1 MNSEE
6 EYVKSTDDYIAMLTR
21 RKWAMGIPA
30 VVIFALAIILAF
42 GLPPSYQSQATILI
56 QQQAVAND
64 FVQSSVTSFAAQQVQ
79 TISQR
84 VLTVANIG
92 TIVEEYNLY
101 GQSGVDTASR
111 LPGTE
116 LALLFREDMDMELV
130 SADVMD
136 PRTGRATEV
145 TIAFTL
151 AFKARSARSAQKV
164 ANKLVTLFLNEN
176 LDIRTDQASSTAD
189 FFEME
194 GQRLDR
200 DVLDFSQQLAE
211 FKVLNEGSLP
221 QLYQYNLNLLERTS
235 QQLSTADLRLQELY
249 KREIELA
256 SRLAQLSPFS
266 PVVLPTGE
274 IVLSDD
280 DRLKAAQSDYRRKSA
295 IYNDSHPDVVR
306 LYREIQ
312 ALQAELGVETD
323 IEDLR
328 QQLQGQKRHLSELQ
342 GKYLDG
348 HQDIRNT
355 QQVISQLEA
364 SIRAAGNATAV
375 NYTPEADNPAYVL
388 LSTQLDATASEVQSV
403 SKLKI
408 ELQETA
414 DRYEE
419 IIKRSPD
426 VEKDYEALLREYK
439 LATNKAQ
446 DTKRKQQDAQMS
458 KSLEENR
465 KGERFILIEPPAVP
479 SDPVSPNRPA
489 IIFLGLVLGVGVGL
503 GLALLRET
511 LDGGIQSTG
520 ELASLMG
527 EPPLVAIPY
536 IENEWDAKKKQKSWR
551 LSRLSAIVVGIVL
564 LLCLHFFYTPL
575 NILYFVILNKLGFN

>member
-1 MNSEE
+1 MTSEE
-6 EYVKSTDDYIAMLTR
+6 EYVKSTDDYIAMLKR

-92 TIVEEYNLY
+92 TIVEEYDLY
-101 GQSGVDTASR
+101 GQSGAEAGSR

-136 PRTGRATEV
+136 PRTGRPTEV

-176 LDIRTDQASSTAD
+176 LDIRTAQASSTAD

-221 QLYQYNLNLLERTS
+221 QLYQYNLNILERTS
-235 QQLSTADLRLQELY
+235 QQLSTADLRLQELQ

-328 QQLQGQKRHLSELQ
+328 QQLQGQKRHLSDLQ

-388 LSTQLDATASEVQSV
+388 LSTQLDATASEAQSI

-408 ELQETA
+408 ELQEKV

-419 IIKRSPD
+419 IIKRAPD
-426 VEKDYEALLREYK
+426 VEKDYEALLREYT

-536 IENEWDAKKKQKSWR
+536 IENEWDDKKKQKSWR
-551 LSRLSAIVVGIVL
+551 LSRLSAIVVVIVL
-564 LLCLHFFYTPL
+564 LLSLHFFYMPL
-575 NILYFVILNKLGFN
+575 NILYFVVLNKLGFN

>member
-6 EYVKSTDDYIAMLTR
+6 EYVKSMNDYVAMLKR
-21 RKWAMGIPA
+21 RKWAMSIPA
-30 VVIFALAIILAF
+30 FVIFALAIILAF
-42 GLPPSYQSQATILI
+42 GLPPTYQSQATILI

-64 FVQSSVTSFAAQQVQ
+64 FVLSSVTSFAAQQVQ

-84 VLTVANIG
+84 VLTVANIA
-92 TIVEEYNLY
+92 TVVEEYNLY
-101 GQSGVDTASR
+101 EQSGADTGSR

-116 LALLFREDMDMELV
+116 LALLFREDMDMEMV
-130 SADVMD
+130 SADVID

-151 AFKARSARSAQKV
+151 AFKARSAQSAQQV

-194 GQRLDR
+194 GQRLNR

-221 QLYQYNLNLLERTS
+221 QLYQYNLNMLERTS
-235 QQLSTADLRLQELY
+235 QQLSTADLRLQELH

-256 SRLAQLSPFS
+256 SRLAQLSPFA

-274 IVLSDD
+274 VVLSDD

-388 LSTQLDATASEVQSV
+388 LSTQLDATASEAESV

-408 ELQETA
+408 ELQEKA
-414 DRYEE
+414 GRYEE
-419 IIKRSPD
+419 IIKRAPD
-426 VEKDYEALLREYK
+426 VEKEYEALLREYT

-446 DTKRKQQDAQMS
+446 DIKRKQQDAQMS

-489 IIFLGLVLGVGVGL
+489 IIFLGLLLGVGVGL
-503 GLALLRET
+503 GFALLRES

-527 EPPLVAIPY
+527 EPPLVTIPY
-536 IENEWDAKKKQKSWR
+536 IENEWDAKKTQKSWR

-564 LLCLHFFYTPL
+564 LLCLHFFYMPF
-575 NILYFVILNKLGFN
+575 NVLYFVILNKLGFS

>member
-1 MNSEE
+1 M
-6 EYVKSTDDYIAMLTR
+6 
-21 RKWAMGIPA
+21 
-30 VVIFALAIILAF
+30 
-42 GLPPSYQSQATILI
+42 
-56 QQQAVAND
+56 
-64 FVQSSVTSFAAQQVQ
+64 
-79 TISQR
+79 
-84 VLTVANIG
+84 
-92 TIVEEYNLY
+92 
-101 GQSGVDTASR
+101 
-111 LPGTE
+111 
-116 LALLFREDMDMELV
+116 
-130 SADVMD
+130 
-136 PRTGRATEV
+136 
-145 TIAFTL
+145 
-151 AFKARSARSAQKV
+151 
-164 ANKLVTLFLNEN
+164 
-176 LDIRTDQASSTAD
+176 
-189 FFEME
+189 
-194 GQRLDR
+194 
-200 DVLDFSQQLAE
+200 
-211 FKVLNEGSLP
+211 
-221 QLYQYNLNLLERTS
+221 
-235 QQLSTADLRLQELY
+235 
-249 KREIELA
+249 
-256 SRLAQLSPFS
+256 
-266 PVVLPTGE
+266 LPTGE

-388 LSTQLDATASEVQSV
+388 LSTQLDATASEAQSI

-408 ELQETA
+408 ELQEKV

-419 IIKRSPD
+419 IIKRAPD
-426 VEKDYEALLREYK
+426 VEKDYEALLREYT

-446 DTKRKQQDAQMS
+446 DIKRKQQDAQMS

-489 IIFLGLVLGVGVGL
+489 IIFLGLLLGVGAGL
-503 GLALLRET
+503 GLALLRES

-527 EPPLVAIPY
+527 EPPLVTIPY
-536 IENEWDAKKKQKSWR
+536 IENEQDAKKTQKSWR
-551 LSRLSAIVVGIVL
+551 LSRLSAIVVGILL

-575 NILYFVILNKLGFN
+575 NVLYFVILNKLGFN

>member
-6 EYVKSTDDYIAMLTR
+6 EYVKSMNDYAAMLKR
-21 RKWAMGIPA
+21 RKWAMSIPA
-30 VVIFALAIILAF
+30 FVIFALAIILAF
-42 GLPPSYQSQATILI
+42 GLPPTYQSQATILI

-64 FVQSSVTSFAAQQVQ
+64 FVRSSVTSFAAQQVQ

-92 TIVEEYNLY
+92 SIVEEYDLY
-101 GQSGVDTASR
+101 GQSGAKAGSR

-221 QLYQYNLNLLERTS
+221 QLYQYNLNMLERTS
-235 QQLSTADLRLQELY
+235 QQLSTADLRLQELH

-388 LSTQLDATASEVQSV
+388 LSTQLDATASEAQSV

-408 ELQETA
+408 ELQEKV

-419 IIKRSPD
+419 IIKRAPD
-426 VEKDYEALLREYK
+426 VEKDYEALLREYT

-489 IIFLGLVLGVGVGL
+489 IIFLGLLLGVGVGL
-503 GLALLRET
+503 GLALLRES

-575 NILYFVILNKLGFN
+575 NVLYFVILNKLGFS

>member
-92 TIVEEYNLY
+92 TIVEEYDLY
-101 GQSGVDTASR
+101 GQSGAEAGAR

-176 LDIRTDQASSTAD
+176 LDIRTAQASSTAD

-221 QLYQYNLNLLERTS
+221 QLYQYNLNMLERTS
-235 QQLSTADLRLQELY
+235 QQLSTADLRLQELQ

-388 LSTQLDATASEVQSV
+388 LSTQLDATASEAQSV

-408 ELQETA
+408 ELQETT

-426 VEKDYEALLREYK
+426 VEKDYEALLREYN

-446 DTKRKQQDAQMS
+446 DTKRKQQDAEMS

-479 SDPVSPNRPA
+479 SEPVSPNRPA
-489 IIFLGLVLGVGVGL
+489 IIFLGLLLSVGVGL
-503 GLALLRET
+503 GFALLRET

-536 IENEWDAKKKQKSWR
+536 IENKWDAKKKQKSWR

-564 LLCLHFFYTPL
+564 LLYLHFFYTPL

>member
-1 MNSEE
+1 MNSAE
-6 EYVKSTDDYIAMLTR
+6 EYVKSTDDYIAMLKR
-21 RKWAMGIPA
+21 RKWVMGIPA

-42 GLPPSYQSQATILI
+42 SLPPSYQSQATILI

-84 VLTVANIG
+84 VLTIANIG
-92 TIVEEYNLY
+92 EIVEEYNLY
-101 GQSGVDTASR
+101 GQSGVGTAAR

-116 LALLFREDMDMELV
+116 LAFLFREDMDMELV

-151 AFKARSARSAQKV
+151 AFKARSARSAQQV
-164 ANKLVTLFLNEN
+164 VNTLVTLFLNEN

-194 GQRLDR
+194 GQRLNR

-221 QLYQYNLNLLERTS
+221 QLYQYNLNILERTS
-235 QQLSTADLRLQELY
+235 QQLSAADLRLQELH

-266 PVVLPTGE
+266 PVMLPTGE
-274 IVLSDD
+274 VVLSDD

-295 IYNDSHPDVVR
+295 IYNNSHPDVVR

-312 ALQAELGVETD
+312 ALQAELGVDTD

-364 SIRAAGNATAV
+364 SIRTAGNAAAV
-375 NYTPEADNPAYVL
+375 NHTPEADNPAYVL
-388 LSTQLDATASEVQSV
+388 LSTQLDATASEAQSV

-408 ELQETA
+408 ELQEKT

-419 IIKRSPD
+419 IIKRAPD
-426 VEKDYEALLREYK
+426 VEKDYEALLREYT

-446 DTKRKQQDAQMS
+446 DIKRKQQDAQMS

-489 IIFLGLVLGVGVGL
+489 IIFLGLLLGVGVGL
-503 GLALLRET
+503 GLAVLREA

-536 IENEWDAKKKQKSWR
+536 IENEWDTNKTQKSRR
-551 LSRLSAIVVGIVL
+551 LRRLSAIVVGIVL
-564 LLCLHFFYTPL
+564 LPCLHFFYMPL
-575 NILYFVILNKLGFN
+575 NVLYFVILNRLGFS

>member
-1 MNSEE
+1 
-6 EYVKSTDDYIAMLTR
+6 
-21 RKWAMGIPA
+21 
-30 VVIFALAIILAF
+30 
-42 GLPPSYQSQATILI
+42 
-56 QQQAVAND
+56 
-64 FVQSSVTSFAAQQVQ
+64 
-79 TISQR
+79 
-84 VLTVANIG
+84 
-92 TIVEEYNLY
+92 
-101 GQSGVDTASR
+101 
-111 LPGTE
+111 
-116 LALLFREDMDMELV
+116 MDMELV
-130 SADVMD
+130 SADVID

-194 GQRLDR
+194 GQRLNR

-221 QLYQYNLNLLERTS
+221 QLYQYNLNMLERTS
-235 QQLSTADLRLQELY
+235 QQLSTADLRLQELH

-312 ALQAELGVETD
+312 ALQAVLGVETD

-328 QQLQGQKRHLSELQ
+328 QQLQGQRRHLGELQ

-364 SIRAAGNATAV
+364 SIRSAGNATAV

-388 LSTQLDATASEVQSV
+388 LSTQLDTIASEAESV

-408 ELQETA
+408 ELQEKE
-414 DRYEE
+414 RLYEE

-426 VEKDYEALLREYK
+426 VERDYEALLREYT

-489 IIFLGLVLGVGVGL
+489 IIFLGLLLGVGAGL
-503 GLALLRET
+503 GLALLRES

-527 EPPLVAIPY
+527 EPPLVTIPY
-536 IENEWDAKKKQKSWR
+536 IENEQDAKETQKSWR

-564 LLCLHFFYTPL
+564 LLYLHFFYTPL
-575 NILYFVILNKLGFN
+575 NVLYFVILNKLGFS

>member
-6 EYVKSTDDYIAMLTR
+6 EYVKSMNDYAAMLKR
-21 RKWAMGIPA
+21 RKWAMSIPA
-30 VVIFALAIILAF
+30 FVIFALAIILAF
-42 GLPPSYQSQATILI
+42 GLPPTYQSQATILI

-64 FVQSSVTSFAAQQVQ
+64 FVRSSVTSFAAQQVQ

-92 TIVEEYNLY
+92 SIVEEYNLY
-101 GQSGVDTASR
+101 GQSGAKAGSR

-116 LALLFREDMDMELV
+116 LALLFREDMDMDMV
-130 SADVMD
+130 SADVID

-164 ANKLVTLFLNEN
+164 ANKLVTLSLNEN
-176 LDIRTDQASSTAD
+176 LDIRTAQASSTAD

-200 DVLDFSQQLAE
+200 DVLDFSQQLAD

-235 QQLSTADLRLQELY
+235 RQLSAADLRLQELH

-295 IYNDSHPDVVR
+295 IYSDNHPDVVR
-306 LYREIQ
+306 LSREIQ

-426 VEKDYEALLREYK
+426 VEKDYEALLREYT

-489 IIFLGLVLGVGVGL
+489 IIFLGLLLGVGVGL
-503 GLALLRET
+503 GLALLRES

-536 IENEWDAKKKQKSWR
+536 IENKWDAKKKQKSWR

-564 LLCLHFFYTPL
+564 LLYLHFFYTPL

>member
-6 EYVKSTDDYIAMLTR
+6 EYVRSADDYIAMLKR

-30 VVIFALAIILAF
+30 FVIFALAIILAF

-64 FVQSSVTSFAAQQVQ
+64 FVRSSVTSFAAQQVQ

-92 TIVEEYNLY
+92 SIVEEYDLY
-101 GQSGVDTASR
+101 GQSGLKTGSR

-130 SADVMD
+130 SADVID

-164 ANKLVTLFLNEN
+164 ASKLVTLFLNEN
-176 LDIRTDQASSTAD
+176 LDIRTAQASSTSD

-211 FKVLNEGSLP
+211 FKVLNEGALP
-221 QLYQYNLNLLERTS
+221 QLYQYNLNMLERTA
-235 QQLSTADLRLQELY
+235 QQLSTADLRLQELH
-249 KREIELA
+249 KRELELA

-266 PVVLPTGE
+266 PVMLPTGQ
-274 IVLSDD
+274 VVMSDD

-295 IYNDSHPDVVR
+295 IYNDNHPDVVR

-312 ALQAELGVETD
+312 GLQAELGIETD

-328 QQLQGQKRHLSELQ
+328 KQLQRQKQHLGELQ
-342 GKYLDG
+342 GKYLDD

-355 QQVISQLEA
+355 QQVIRHLEE
-364 SIRAAGNATAV
+364 SIRAAGNTTAV
-375 NYTPEADNPAYVL
+375 NYAPKADSPAYVL
-388 LSTQLDATASEVQSV
+388 LSTQLDATESEAQSV
-403 SKLKI
+403 NKLKI
-408 ELQETA
+408 ELQEKA
-414 DRYEE
+414 DHYEE
-419 IIKRSPD
+419 IIKRAPD
-426 VEKDYEALLREYK
+426 VERDYEALLREYTS
-439 LATNKAQ
+439 ATAKAQ
-446 DTKRKQQDAQMS
+446 ETKKKQQDAQMS

-465 KGERFILIEPPAVP
+465 KGERFILIEPPAIP
-479 SDPVSPNRPA
+479 TDPVSPNRPA
-489 IIFLGLVLGVGVGL
+489 IIFLGLLLGVGVGL
-503 GLALLRET
+503 GLALLRES

-527 EPPLVAIPY
+527 EPPLVTIPY
-536 IENEWDAKKKQKSWR
+536 IENELDAKKTQKSWR
-551 LSRLSAIVVGIVL
+551 LSRLSAIVAGIVL

-575 NILYFVILNKLGFN
+575 NVLYFVILNKLGFS